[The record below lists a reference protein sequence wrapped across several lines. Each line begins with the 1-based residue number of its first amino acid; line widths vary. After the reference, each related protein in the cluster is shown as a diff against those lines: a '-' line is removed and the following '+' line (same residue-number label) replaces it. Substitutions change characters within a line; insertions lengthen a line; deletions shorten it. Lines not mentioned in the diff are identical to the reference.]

1 MYNMLVKLKYTC
13 ECEIMSK
20 PKLQAVI
27 GPYWYHPPLGLEPH
41 MDKLQLTICNLHI

>member
-1 MYNMLVKLKYTC
+1 MYMYNMLVKLKYTC
-13 ECEIMSK
+13 EIMSK
-20 PKLQAVI
+20 PKFQAVI